1 MTFEQVVL
9 LISLI
14 GGTIVGTFEI
24 SWKIFDSIHNK
35 KKR

>member
-1 MTFEQVVL
+1 MTFEQFIL
-9 LISLI
+9 LASLI

-24 SWKIFDSIHNK
+24 TWKISESIHDK